1 MFQYHYVIIITV
13 INANNDCFMVK
24 CNKCFSACA
33 CRFVWC
39 QFLLD
44 IKENS
49 GEFTVTDKY
58 R

>member
-1 MFQYHYVIIITV
+1 MI
-13 INANNDCFMVK
+13 ANNDCFMVK

-33 CRFVWC
+33 CRVVWC